1 MALFTDTTVVTLDDL
16 LPYEA
21 TLAEIASPHGIN
33 VETKI
38 RLASSAMEDKLML
51 WLLDAG
57 VSDPQFAMRRQ
68 IGLSTVV
75 VTQTMRRWLSFES
88 LSRFYAEAYNIQLNP
103 RFQGKWVEYQQES
116 EKARDLVAR
125 VGIGIVYHPLPEPP
139 APQVTVGTGTLAAQS
154 LFVQTAWVD
163 ASGAES
169 GVSAVNG
176 MLLNDNSGITVA
188 MTETGS
194 QIPATATGW
203 NVYLSSSQTGPAL
216 QNSAPLALGSNW
228 SLPAGGVVTGPAPT
242 GGQTPDFYVPVANR
256 IRRG

>member
-1 MALFTDTTVVTLDDL
+1 MALFTDTTVLTLDDL

-38 RLASSAMEDKLML
+38 RLASSAMGDKLMV

-57 VSDPQFAMRRQ
+57 VSDPQFVMRRQ

-75 VTQTMRRWLSFES
+75 VTPALRRWLSFES
-88 LSRFYAEAYNIQLNP
+88 LSRFYAEAYNVQLNP

-116 EKARDLVAR
+116 EKARDLV
-125 VGIGIVYHPLPEPP
+125 VGGGVGIVYHPLPAPS
-139 APQVTVGTGTLAAQS
+139 APQVTVGAGTLAAQS

-163 ASGAES
+163 ASGVES
-169 GVSAVNG
+169 EVSTVNG
-176 MLLNDNSGITVA
+176 LLLNDNSGITVS
-188 MTETGS
+188 MTETGV
-194 QIPATATGW
+194 QIPPTATGW
-203 NVYLSSSQTGPAL
+203 NVYLSSSQTRPAL

-228 SLPAGGVVTGPAPT
+228 GPPAGSVVTGAAPT
-242 GGQTPDFYVPVANR
+242 GGQRPDFYVPVANR
-256 IRRG
+256 VRRG

>member
-16 LPYEA
+16 LLYEA

-75 VTQTMRRWLSFES
+75 VTPTMRRWLSFES
-88 LSRFYAEAYNIQLNP
+88 LSRFYAEAHNIQLNP
-103 RFQGKWVEYQQES
+103 RFQAKWVEYQQES
-116 EKARDLVAR
+116 EKARDLVVR
-125 VGIGIVYHPLPEPP
+125 DGVGIVYHPLPAPS
-139 APQVTVGTGTLAAQS
+139 APQVTVGAGTLAAQS

-169 GVSAVNG
+169 GAARVSRA
-176 MLLNDNSGITVA
+176 A
-188 MTETGS
+188 
-194 QIPATATGW
+194 
-203 NVYLSSSQTGPAL
+203 
-216 QNSAPLALGSNW
+216 
-228 SLPAGGVVTGPAPT
+228 SL
-242 GGQTPDFYVPVANR
+242 
-256 IRRG
+256 

>member
-1 MALFTDTTVVTLDDL
+1 MALFTDATVITLDDL

-21 TLAEIASPHGIN
+21 TLAEIASPQGIN

-38 RLASSAMEDKLML
+38 RLASSAMEDRLMF

-57 VSDPQFAMRRQ
+57 ISDPQFAMRRQ

-75 VTQTMRRWLSFES
+75 VTSPMRRWLSFES
-88 LSRFYAEAYNIQLNP
+88 LSRFYAEAYNTQLNP
-103 RFQGKWVEYQQES
+103 RFQGKWTEYQQES
-116 EKARDLVAR
+116 EKARDVVVR
-125 VGIGIVYHPLPEPP
+125 DGIGIVYHPLPAPS
-139 APQVTVGTGTLAAQS
+139 APQVTVGAGALPAQS

-163 ASGAES
+163 ANGAES
-169 GVSAVNG
+169 GMSAVNG
-176 MLLNDNSGITVA
+176 LLLNDSSGVTVA

-216 QNSAPLALGSNW
+216 QNSSPLALGSNW
-228 SLPAGGVVTGPAPT
+228 SLPVSGVVMGPAPT
-242 GGQTPDFYVPVANR
+242 GGQAPDFYVPVGNR

>member
-1 MALFTDTTVVTLDDL
+1 MALFTDIAVITLDDL

-38 RLASSAMEDKLML
+38 RLASSATEDKLMV

-57 VSDPQFAMRRQ
+57 VSDPQFVTRRQ

-75 VTQTMRRWLSFES
+75 VTPAMRRWLSFES

-116 EKARDLVAR
+116 EKARDLVIR
-125 VGIGIVYHPLPEPP
+125 DGVGIVFHPLPAPS
-139 APQVTVGTGTLAAQS
+139 APQVTVGAGILTAQS
-154 LFVQTAWVD
+154 IFVQTAWVD
-163 ASGAES
+163 AEGAES

-176 MLLNDNSGITVA
+176 LLLNDASGITIS
-188 MTETGS
+188 MTETEM
-194 QIPATATGW
+194 QIPPTAAGW

-216 QNSAPLALGSNW
+216 QNSGPLALGSSWN
-228 SLPAGGVVTGPAPT
+228 LPAGGVVMGMAPI
-242 GGQTPDFYVPVANR
+242 GGQMPDFYIPVGNR